1 MPVWERVF
9 PAEYIFR
16 RFCRLPPAVPVCRS
30 LPEGPASRITGRSA
44 AVCRIFA
51 RFQLAGGDFQCDLLH
66 GIAEL
71 LYHEDS
77 ALFRQG
83 YYADTAG
90 VVYHITLYLLAVLQ
104 FRCVPRHVENFALI
118 GLFATGCFFL

>member
-1 MPVWERVF
+1 MEIVCVSTPQRSRNRSSKNAVVVF
-9 PAEYIFR
+9 PE
-16 RFCRLPPAVPVCRS
+16 
-30 LPEGPASRITGRSA
+30 PEGPASRITGRSA

-118 GLFATGCFFL
+118 GLFASGCFFL

>member
-1 MPVWERVF
+1 MPVWKEFSQRSIFSAGSAGFF
-9 PAEYIFR
+9 PQF
-16 RFCRLPPAVPVCRS
+16 P
-30 LPEGPASRITGRSA
+30 SA
-44 AVCRIFA
+44 AVCRVFA

-118 GLFATGCFFL
+118 GLFRFRLFFPVSACCIPPLFV